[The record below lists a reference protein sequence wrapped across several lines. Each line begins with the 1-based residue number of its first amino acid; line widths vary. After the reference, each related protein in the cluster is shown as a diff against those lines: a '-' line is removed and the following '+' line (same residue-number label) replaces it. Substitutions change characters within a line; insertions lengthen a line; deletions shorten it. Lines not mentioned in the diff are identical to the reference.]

1 MGMGDRWGA
10 GQREGKRKRG
20 WAGGPRRLQGRGG
33 VCVVGRWGWGGKDE
47 RERKEEELVDID
59 ERK

>member
-20 WAGGPRRLQGRGG
+20 LGREAPGGSREDGR
-33 VCVVGRWGWGGKDE
+33 DE

-59 ERK
+59 RRK